1 METALVTMGAALL
14 AMVAAT
20 FVAVLGSIYEL
31 RREGT
36 KTRDKLDENNQKLDE
51 NNEALRE
58 LAARTTILEASHQ
71 HLLRW
76 RVVPDGRGLYTIAPP
91 ERIRYGP
98 AHAPDPLPAHGP
110 PPRTARHPAA
120 GSIARAA
127 PDRADPADGPSA
139 RAHQPKPLFT
149 LA

>member
-1 METALVTMGAALL
+1 METALVTMGAALV

-36 KTRDKLDENNQKLDE
+36 KTRDKLVENNEKLDE

-71 HLLRW
+71 HLLQDFAEHR
-76 RVVPDGRGLYTIAPP
+76 RIADKNHAEVTGSLADAR
-91 ERIRYGP
+91 ERLARIEG
-98 AHAPDPLPAHGP
+98 HMGIGIP
-110 PPRTARHPAA
+110 PPNPT
-120 GSIARAA
+120 
-127 PDRADPADGPSA
+127 GPS
-139 RAHQPKPLFT
+139 H
-149 LA
+149 